1 MNGIVYSEAN
11 NHWWTSLMV
20 RQPGTP
26 TDDERPS
33 VIGTSDSRVRGT
45 SENGRPSPRSSEWVV
60 PGSQTATVDPPPG
73 IMGPLGSA
81 TVLGVEGSPG
91 RSQLR
96 SRLSSSLPDPL
107 FYRAVAFWFA
117 TQKEQRLLF
126 LNELVPRGGRS
137 LDVGAWW
144 GPWTY
149 WLSRRSD
156 QVVSFEPNPA
166 AAAFLRRVA
175 GSNVRIE
182 EVALSNETKD
192 ATLHVSPVR
201 GRDALATLEGF
212 RGEPGEREV
221 AVHTVE
227 LDSYEFDDVKFVKID
242 VEGHESAMI
251 AGAEDTL
258 RRLHPTI
265 LIEIEQAL
273 NDEPISGLFG
283 RIESLGYSGWFRRSK
298 QWAPLS
304 TFDVDRDQLALVDTP
319 TSVSYINNFVFVP
332 AGSKPGTAR

>member
-1 MNGIVYSEAN
+1 
-11 NHWWTSLMV
+11 
-20 RQPGTP
+20 
-26 TDDERPS
+26 
-33 VIGTSDSRVRGT
+33 
-45 SENGRPSPRSSEWVV
+45 
-60 PGSQTATVDPPPG
+60 
-73 IMGPLGSA
+73 
-81 TVLGVEGSPG
+81 VEGSPG
-91 RSQLR
+91 RAQLR
-96 SRLSSSLPDPL
+96 SRLSSGLPDPL

-156 QVVSFEPNPA
+156 HVVSFEPNPA
-166 AAAFLRRVA
+166 AAAFLRRVS
-175 GSNVRIE
+175 GKNVRIE

-212 RGEPGEREV
+212 RGEPGEQEV
-221 AVHTVE
+221 AVHTVS
-227 LDSYEFDDVKFVKID
+227 LDSYEFDDVTFVKID

-251 AGAEDTL
+251 AGAENTL

-265 LIEIEQAL
+265 LIEIEQTL

-283 RIESLGYSGWFRRSK
+283 RIESLGYSGWFRRARE
-298 QWAPLS
+298 WVPLS

-332 AGSKPGTAR
+332 AGSKPGAAR